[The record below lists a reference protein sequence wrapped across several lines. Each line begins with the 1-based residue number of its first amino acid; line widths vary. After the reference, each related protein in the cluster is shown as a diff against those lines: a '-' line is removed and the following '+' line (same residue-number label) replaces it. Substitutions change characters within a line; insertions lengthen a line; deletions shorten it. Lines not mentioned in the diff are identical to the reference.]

1 MEPAQAEK
9 RPLEVLF
16 ALCEGSGGILG
27 PMESG
32 SDNALMLKVCS
43 GDLDKLG
50 LLFERHKTALFGYFY
65 RITGRPE
72 ISEDLVQNVFLR
84 ILKYRSQFSGDGRFA
99 TWMYHVAHN
108 VCADHFK
115 KTGTRGTLGNLPG
128 ATPEDGETPEAQLLR
143 DECLQRAEE
152 ALAQLRADQRE
163 ILVLSRCQGLKY
175 REIGQILGCSVGTVR
190 VRVFR
195 AIMSLKRVYAELE
208 G

>member
-1 MEPAQAEK
+1 
-9 RPLEVLF
+9 
-16 ALCEGSGGILG
+16 
-27 PMESG
+27 MESG

-65 RITGRPE
+65 RITGRAE

-84 ILKYRSQFSGDGRFA
+84 ILRYRSQFTGDGRFA
-99 TWMYHVAHN
+99 TWMYHIAHN

-115 KTGTRGTLGNLPG
+115 KMGARATGGGFSSVTQ
-128 ATPEDGETPEAQLLR
+128 EDGETPEVRLLI

-152 ALAQLRADQRE
+152 ALGQLRADQRE
-163 ILVLSRCQGLKY
+163 ILVLSRYQGLNS

-195 AIMSLKRVYAELE
+195 AITSLRQVYAELE